1 MTGYWLRAL
10 AACWLGLLWV
20 QPAAA
25 HSSST
30 AYLDL
35 AAADDGA
42 VRVQWRIALRDLD
55 ALLDLDADGDGRLR
69 WGEVLDRAA
78 AVVTLAHERL
88 HLRSDAAACRID
100 YAPLRH
106 VRLGE
111 LGFVQ
116 LDGQAQC
123 RGRVALRYALFD
135 GVDPTHR
142 VLLQVDGGA
151 PQLLAPGGTHT
162 VGGDTPRATLW
173 GFVRDGVGHILGGVD
188 HLLFL
193 VALLLPAVVTRTA
206 QGVVPRHDLRAALI
220 EVAWIAT
227 AFTLAHSLTLACATF
242 GWLRMPAAV
251 IEPLVALTVLAAA
264 LNNLWPVVTRRLAAV
279 AFLFG
284 LSTASRSPKSWRR
297 SNCRAPN
304 WHMHCSASISAS
316 RRASCWSSRRASR
329 CWRGRRAGAA
339 TRAGCCARVR
349 RAWPCSRCSG
359 WSSASS
365 RAVGSP
371 PEAMR
376 RAPIRKR

>member
-1 MTGYWLRAL
+1 MTRDWLRAL

-35 AAADDGA
+35 AAADDDA

-78 AVVTLAHERL
+78 AVVTLAPEGL
-88 HLRSDAAACRID
+88 HLRSDADAAVCRID
-100 YAPLRH
+100 YAPPRH
-106 VRLGE
+106 VRLGD

-116 LDGQAQC
+116 LDGQTQC
-123 RGRVALRYALFD
+123 RGAVALRYALFD

-162 VGGDTPRATLW
+162 IGGDRPRATLW
-173 GFVRDGVGHILGGVD
+173 RFVRDGVSHILGGVD

-193 VALLLPAVVTRTA
+193 VALLLPAVVTRTT
-206 QGVVPRHDLRAALI
+206 QGIAPRHDPRAALI

-242 GWLRMPAAV
+242 GWLRVPAAV

-279 AFLFG
+279 AFVFG
-284 LSTASRSPKSWRR
+284 LIHGFAFAEVLAPLELPRAELAHALLGFNLGVEAGQLLVVAASF
-297 SNCRAPN
+297 AILA
-304 WHMHCSASISAS
+304 SAA
-316 RRASCWSSRRASR
+316 R
-329 CWRGRRAGAA
+329 WRGYARWVLHAGSAGLAMLALLWLVERVVTGGWLA
-339 TRAGCCARVR
+339 T
-349 RAWPCSRCSG
+349 
-359 WSSASS
+359 
-365 RAVGSP
+365 
-371 PEAMR
+371 
-376 RAPIRKR
+376 

>member
-78 AVVTLAHERL
+78 ADVTLAHERL

-162 VGGDTPRATLW
+162 VGGDTARATLW

-220 EVAWIAT
+220 EAAWIAT

-284 LSTASRSPKSWRR
+284 LVHGFAFAEVLAPLELPGAELARALLGFNLGVEAGQLLVVAASFAMLAWAAR
-297 SNCRAPN
+297 
-304 WHMHCSASISAS
+304 
-316 RRASCWSSRRASR
+316 
-329 CWRGRRAGAA
+329 WRGYTRWVLRSGSAGVAMLALLWLVERVVAGGWLAA
-339 TRAGCCARVR
+339 
-349 RAWPCSRCSG
+349 
-359 WSSASS
+359 
-365 RAVGSP
+365 
-371 PEAMR
+371 
-376 RAPIRKR
+376 